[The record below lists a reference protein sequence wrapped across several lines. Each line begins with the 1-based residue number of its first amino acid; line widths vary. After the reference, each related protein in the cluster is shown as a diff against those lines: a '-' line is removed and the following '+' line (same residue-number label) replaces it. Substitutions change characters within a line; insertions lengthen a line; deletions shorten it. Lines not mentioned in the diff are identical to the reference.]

1 MTQDDFIIHI
11 HTNIKQHIVMIHF
24 ISELAPRVFFKL
36 TELKLLDLS
45 NNPIQFIDGATF
57 VDIPDL
63 EIFKCNHCELFQVNN
78 FTKILNFHT
87 FY

>member
-1 MTQDDFIIHI
+1 MIIHNMNDI
-11 HTNIKQHIVMIHF
+11 IPSYNTSSIIF
-24 ISELAPRVFFKL
+24 SELAPRVFFKL

>member
-1 MTQDDFIIHI
+1 
-11 HTNIKQHIVMIHF
+11 MIYQSSCNSSSIF
-24 ISELAPRVFFKL
+24 FSELAPRVFFKL

-63 EIFKCNHCELFQVNN
+63 EIFKCNHCELFQVRN
-78 FTKILNFHT
+78 FSK
-87 FY
+87 Y